1 MQGPALLPSTTI
13 TTFLLH
19 AFIKIVL
26 LPQNRRIFANFDLC
40 RMRMNGRSQ
49 NEKIIFGLKIRQL
62 RQEKN
67 LSFATL
73 AERTGM
79 SVSYLNEI
87 EKGKK
92 YPKEDKI
99 RVLSKILEVTYE
111 DIISEELDKNLEP
124 VGELLRSNFLQE
136 LPLDMF
142 GIELA
147 KVVEIIAEAPAKVN
161 AFISTLLELSRSY
174 ALREENFFFAALRSY
189 LELHNNYFEDIEQ
202 AALQCS
208 AAYNIPAE
216 RPLSAESLKLLLE
229 RNYGYAIIE
238 NGLDDYPELQELR
251 AVFVPKDRKLL
262 LNSQLTPMQRAFQLG
277 KELAFNYLDLGERA
291 NTSSLMRGR
300 TFEEVLNH
308 SRATY
313 FSVALHIPLN
323 SIVEDMR
330 EFFLQPRWN
339 GEAFLAIMKK
349 YEATPEMFYHRLTN
363 ILPRF
368 FDMPKLFFL
377 RFLHEP
383 SSDRFEIDKELHLSR
398 RHQPH
403 SNGLFEQYCRRWV
416 ALSLLNDL
424 DSMQREGKSVDTIV
438 RAQRS
443 HYIGTEDEYLCITL
457 ARPSYPS
464 PNRNV
469 SVTLG
474 LLMTPQ
480 LRQQIRFLDD
490 PAIQLR
496 EVNKTCER
504 CAVPDCAER
513 AAPPLLV
520 HKREKM
526 HRIQNSLTALL
537 GPS

>member
-1 MQGPALLPSTTI
+1 
-13 TTFLLH
+13 
-19 AFIKIVL
+19 
-26 LPQNRRIFANFDLC
+26 
-40 RMRMNGRSQ
+40 MNGRSQ

-62 RQEKN
+62 RQENN
-67 LSFATL
+67 LSFAIL

-99 RVLSKILEVTYE
+99 RVLAKALEVAYE
-111 DIISEELDKNLEP
+111 DIVSEELDKNLEP

-161 AFISTLLELSRSY
+161 AFISTLLELSRNY

-189 LELHNNYFEDIEQ
+189 LELHNNYFAEIEQ

-208 AAYNIPAE
+208 AQNNLPAE
-216 RPLSAESLKLLLE
+216 RPLPAELLRQLLE
-229 RNYGYAIIE
+229 RNYGYTIVE
-238 NGLDDYPELQELR
+238 NGLDAYPDLQELR
-251 AVFVPKDRKLL
+251 AVYVPKNHNLL
-262 LNSQLTPMQRAFQLG
+262 LNSHLTSVQRAFQLG
-277 KELAFNYLDLGERA
+277 KELGFNYLGLAERA

-308 SRATY
+308 SKATY
-313 FSVALHIPLN
+313 FSVALHIPLDPF
-323 SIVEDMR
+323 VADMR
-330 EFFLQPRWN
+330 EFFMQPRWN

-363 ILPRF
+363 VLPHF
-368 FDMPKLFFL
+368 FEMPKLFFL

-383 SSDRFEIDKELHLSR
+383 SSGRFEIDKELHLSR

-424 DSMQREGKSVDTIV
+424 NLMQQEGKSVDTIV

-443 HYIGTEDEYLCITL
+443 HYIGTEDEYLCFTL
-457 ARPSYPS
+457 ARPAYPS

-474 LLMTPQ
+474 LLITP
-480 LRQQIRFLDD
+480 LLLQQIRFLDD

-504 CAVPDCAER
+504 CPVPDCVER
-513 AAPPLLV
+513 AAPPVLV
-520 HKREKM
+520 RKREKM
-526 HRIQNSLTALL
+526 HRIQSSLTALL
-537 GPS
+537 GSS